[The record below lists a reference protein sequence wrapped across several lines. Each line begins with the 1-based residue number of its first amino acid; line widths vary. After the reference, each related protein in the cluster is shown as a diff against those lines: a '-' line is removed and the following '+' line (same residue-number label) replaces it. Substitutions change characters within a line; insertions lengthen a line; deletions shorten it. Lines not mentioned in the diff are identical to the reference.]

1 MEQTGEYHLA
11 VSRDAVWSALN
22 DPEVLGRCIDG
33 CLNIEKTADDQ
44 FTARVKSKVGP
55 VRATFDAELTLSDV
69 NPPESYT
76 INGNVKGGA
85 AGFARGSAHVH
96 LSDAGDGTHLTYR
109 VNANVGGKLAQVGS
123 RLIDGSARKMAD
135 DFFAAFHREMGGGEA
150 APEAAA
156 QTPTAP
162 QAAASTAAA
171 ASNTRGNGYESRGRW
186 LVWLAA
192 FAALALALLFA
203 F

>member
-1 MEQTGEYHLA
+1 MEQSGEYHLSA
-11 VSRDAVWSALN
+11 SRDVVWAGLN
-22 DPEVLGRCIDG
+22 DPEILGRCIDG
-33 CLNIEKTADDQ
+33 CLAMEQTADDQ

-76 INGNVKGGA
+76 IHGNVKGGA

-96 LSDAGDGTHLTYR
+96 LSDAGEGTHLTYR

-135 DFFAAFHREMGGGEA
+135 DFFAAFHREMGGGEVS
-150 APEAAA
+150 PEAAA
-156 QTPTAP
+156 EAP
-162 QAAASTAAA
+162 ATSPSISSHQ
-171 ASNTRGNGYESRGRW
+171 GNGYESRGRW